1 MRFALFLLVN
11 AMLFIRPAEF
21 SPALLGLP
29 IYEGCI
35 LACLAASYPA
45 ILSQLS
51 PKALASRPI
60 SACVAGMLAAIVLS
74 HLANLE
80 PARAL
85 EHGVDFAKL
94 LLYYFLLVGVI
105 DTPAKLERF
114 LTSLAV
120 FALAITGMAV
130 GHYHKVFK
138 IAALVFV
145 RDDGD
150 GTGRAESMIVR
161 LGSTGLF
168 QDPNDMCLMLVMA
181 MLICVYQVVE
191 RRRFYWA
198 LPLAFFGHAMTLTHS
213 RGGFLGLI
221 AALVVLLPARFG
233 KKALPLG
240 VLALPLVFV
249 MFAGRQ
255 TSISLSD
262 GTGQSRI
269 QLWADG
275 LRMFVRQPV
284 FGIGSHRHDEFM
296 GHVAHNSFIHCY
308 VELGMLGGTVFLSAF
323 YLAFWTPFRI
333 GGKGVPALSP
343 ELNRLRAYVMA
354 IVTGYAG
361 GLMSLSCPYTIP
373 TYTVLGT
380 AAVFIV
386 LAEKDLKVPAA
397 RINAGLVKRLAL
409 LSLGFIISAQ
419 IAVRLLVRVGG

>member
-1 MRFALFLLVN
+1 LRFGLFLLVN

-21 SPALLGLP
+21 FPALLGLP

-45 ILSQLS
+45 IVSQLS
-51 PKALASRPI
+51 GKALVARPI
-60 SACVAGMLAAIVLS
+60 TAFAVGMLAAIVLS

-80 PARAL
+80 TARAL

-94 LLYYFLLVGVI
+94 LLYYFLLVGVV
-105 DTPAKLERF
+105 DTPARLERF
-114 LTSLAV
+114 LTALASFALMITALAV
-120 FALAITGMAV
+120 GQY
-130 GHYHKVFK
+130 YHVFK
-138 IAALVFV
+138 IPALVFIQ
-145 RDDGD
+145 DGD
-150 GTGRAESMIVR
+150 GSGRAEAMFVR

-168 QDPNDMCLMLVMA
+168 QDPNDMCLMLVMS
-181 MLICVYQVVE
+181 MIICLYQVVE
-191 RRRFYWA
+191 RRRFFWI

-221 AALVVLLPARFG
+221 GALVVLLLARFG

-240 VLALPLVFV
+240 VLVLPFVFV

-275 LRMFVRQPV
+275 LQMFLHQPI
-284 FGIGSHRHDEFM
+284 FGIGSHRYDEFM

-308 VELGMLGGTVFLSAF
+308 VELGMVGGTIFLSAF
-323 YLAFWTPFRI
+323 YLAFWTPLRI

-343 ELNRLRAYVMA
+343 ELSRLRSYVMA

-373 TYTVLGT
+373 TYTVLGM

-386 LAEKDLKVPAA
+386 LAEKELKVPTA
-397 RINAGLVKRLAL
+397 RINANLAKRL
-409 LSLGFIISAQ
+409 SLISVCFIITAQ
-419 IAVRLLVRVGG
+419 IVVRLLVRVGG